1 MPAVRSASF
10 FSYPQKTRF
19 LSIGR
24 YQDLMLLSVE
34 DLKKHLNIDHDEDD
48 AYIEELISVAE
59 DAVETYI
66 NRPIVECV
74 DAEGKVKPA
83 IRHACRL
90 LVGTWYA
97 NRESVVFSTPSELPD
112 GVVAL
117 LLPLRCFVTPSNN

>member
-1 MPAVRSASF
+1 MKLASF
-10 FSYPQKTRF
+10 VFTHKKRAFSLWVDIST
-19 LSIGR
+19 
-24 YQDLMLLSVE
+24 MMTVE

-48 AYIEELISVAE
+48 AYIAELISVAE

-66 NRPIVECV
+66 NRPISEFV

-90 LVGTWYA
+90 LVGTYYA
-97 NRESVVFSTPSELPD
+97 NRESVVYSTPSELPD

-117 LLPLRCFVTPSNN
+117 LLPLRRFVSPSDN

>member
-1 MPAVRSASF
+1 
-10 FSYPQKTRF
+10 
-19 LSIGR
+19 
-24 YQDLMLLSVE
+24 MLTVD

-48 AYIEELISVAE
+48 AYIEELISVAK

-66 NRPIVECV
+66 NRPLADMV
-74 DAEGKVKPA
+74 DAKGNLKPA

-117 LLPLRCFVTPSNN
+117 LLPLRRFVSSSND

>member
-1 MPAVRSASF
+1 MKLASF
-10 FSYPQKTRF
+10 VFTHKKRA
-19 LSIGR
+19 LKVKVDRSI
-24 YQDLMLLSVE
+24 MLTIE
-34 DLKKHLNIDHDEDD
+34 DLKKHLNIDHNEDD
-48 AYIEELISVAE
+48 AYIAELISVAQ

-66 NRPIVECV
+66 NRPIADFV
-74 DAEGKVKPA
+74 DAQGNIKPA

-117 LLPLRCFVTPSNN
+117 LLPLRRFVSSEN

>member
-1 MPAVRSASF
+1 
-10 FSYPQKTRF
+10 
-19 LSIGR
+19 
-24 YQDLMLLSVE
+24 MLDIMITVD

-48 AYIEELISVAE
+48 AYIEELIAVAE
-59 DAVETYI
+59 DAVQTYL
-66 NRPIVECV
+66 NRSLAECV
-74 DAEGKVKPA
+74 DGEGKLKPA

-117 LLPLRCFVTPSNN
+117 LLPLKRFVNA

>member
-1 MPAVRSASF
+1 
-10 FSYPQKTRF
+10 
-19 LSIGR
+19 
-24 YQDLMLLSVE
+24 MLTVD

-48 AYIEELISVAE
+48 AYIEDLISVAE

-66 NRPIVECV
+66 NRPIDDMV
-74 DAEGKVKPA
+74 DAEGKLKPA
-83 IRHACRL
+83 VRHACRL

-117 LLPLRCFVTPSNN
+117 LLPLRRFVSPSGN